1 MSQESSL
8 RTAWLGAADGR
19 LCVREQAKAWALR
32 EVWQDEGK
40 PAYGMFTWI
49 ASRVKTT
56 LNGKPVGPSPD
67 RTSIRE
73 FFDKIDADG
82 DWFPGKI
89 SGVKRGPKRIFSAP
103 QSLPLS
109 LSLSLSCSASSSLP
123 LFPSSFAR
131 RGDPAFTGSVG
142 PLGRLGRSVG
152 H

>member
-1 MSQESSL
+1 MSQQSSL
-8 RTAWLGAADGR
+8 RTAWLEAADGR

-89 SGVKRGPKRIFSAP
+89 SGVKRGPKRILRGAKVTAIVAAAKRIKREGDDPTYGNVCLLYTSP
-103 QSLPLS
+103 SPRDKCRS
-109 LSLSLSCSASSSLP
+109 RM
-123 LFPSSFAR
+123 PSSA
-131 RGDPAFTGSVG
+131 
-142 PLGRLGRSVG
+142 
-152 H
+152 

>member
-8 RTAWLGAADGR
+8 RSAWLGTADGR

-67 RTSIRE
+67 RTST
-73 FFDKIDADG
+73 
-82 DWFPGKI
+82 
-89 SGVKRGPKRIFSAP
+89 
-103 QSLPLS
+103 
-109 LSLSLSCSASSSLP
+109 
-123 LFPSSFAR
+123 R
-131 RGDPAFTGSVG
+131 RGDPAFTGSVC